1 MGSQVLLRC
10 CWAWRYA
17 GHGEYWRVGGGSG
30 AWQLGWGASASELGV
45 SRSFYVLAQ
54 TGTQEA
60 AAVEESCVRNNGLAS
75 SVDGRCSGLWQQ
87 VVTTVTTAAPPML
100 ACMTTWKG
108 KAYGHACSVVW
119 LAPLDGLTDVDLREQ
134 DLSDRRPA

>member
-1 MGSQVLLRC
+1 MGVNILFLEPNRKFRNILLLL
-10 CWAWRYA
+10 WLLDENDAEA
-17 GHGEYWRVGGGSG
+17 D
-30 AWQLGWGASASELGV
+30 
-45 SRSFYVLAQ
+45 
-54 TGTQEA
+54 A
-60 AAVEESCVRNNGLAS
+60 AAAAA
-75 SVDGRCSGLWQQ
+75 
-87 VVTTVTTAAPPML
+87 AAPPML